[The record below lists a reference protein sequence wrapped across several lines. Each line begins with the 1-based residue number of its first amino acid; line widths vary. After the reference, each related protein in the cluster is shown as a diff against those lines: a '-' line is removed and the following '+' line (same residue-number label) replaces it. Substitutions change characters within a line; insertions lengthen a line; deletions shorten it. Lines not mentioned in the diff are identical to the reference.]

1 MYSASADVMRN
12 LKDLRI
18 VTDHLNA
25 TSVKVY
31 CDGALGSRGAKLI
44 EPYSDDT
51 LNSGVTITDFDSLT
65 KWAKSCYEFNFQLCV
80 HSIGDAA
87 NRTTLKSM
95 AGVLGGTNDRR
106 WRIEHA
112 QVVDPSDQAL
122 FGEFNILPSM
132 QPAHTTSDMYW
143 AEDRLG
149 KNRISNAYAINTLKN
164 QNGMIPLGTDFPVED
179 ISPIRTFYAAVTRT
193 DESGFPDGGFSPKEK
208 LSREDALR
216 GITIWPAIAG
226 FNEDKTGSLEAG
238 KFADLVILN
247 RNILTCADREILSS
261 EIIQTWING
270 KLVYEQ

>member
-1 MYSASADVMRN
+1 
-12 LKDLRI
+12 
-18 VTDHLNA
+18 
-25 TSVKVY
+25 
-31 CDGALGSRGAKLI
+31 
-44 EPYSDDT
+44 
-51 LNSGVTITDFDSLT
+51 
-65 KWAKSCYEFNFQLCV
+65 
-80 HSIGDAA
+80 
-87 NRTTLKSM
+87 M